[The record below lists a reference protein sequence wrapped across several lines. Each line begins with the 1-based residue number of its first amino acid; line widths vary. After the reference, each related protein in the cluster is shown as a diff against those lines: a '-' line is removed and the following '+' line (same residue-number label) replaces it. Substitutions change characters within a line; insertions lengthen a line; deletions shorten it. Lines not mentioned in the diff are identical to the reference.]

1 MFRFEHPEYL
11 RVLWALPVLVLVWVA
26 WWLWRRRAMAQLAD
40 AAVAGQLIP
49 GFSGRRFWVKSGL
62 LLLALALL
70 AFSWANPQRGA
81 KQQTALQQSADVFI
95 AFDISQSML
104 AEDLRPN
111 RLVLA
116 RIFAQKLVQ
125 ALAGQRVGLI
135 FFAGDAYAQMPL
147 SSDHSAV
154 LTFVRNANPNFTTE
168 QGTNLAS
175 AIELAG
181 RLFGT
186 TEQEAGRALVIVSDG
201 ENHLGETTRR
211 AREAHADGLE
221 IHTVGVGTGAGVPI
235 PLGGREVKR
244 DFSGQTVRTA
254 ANPALLRELAQTGGG
269 QSFSASDP
277 SSVRELAAAL
287 DRLQQKTVAAKTTTE
302 YVSQYQWL
310 LLPAVILLILE
321 QLLWWKRKT
330 KIDANA

>member
-135 FFAGDAYAQMPL
+135 FFAGDAYVQMPL
-147 SSDHSAV
+147 STDYDAAISF
-154 LTFVRNANPNFTTE
+154 LTEASPDLMTM
-168 QGTNLAS
+168 QGT
-175 AIELAG
+175 AIPAAISRAEEA
-181 RLFGT
+181 FDPET
-186 TEQEAGRALVIVSDG
+186 PAGRALVLITDG
-201 ENHLGETTRR
+201 EDHDEG
-211 AREAHADGLE
+211 AVDKAAEAHDNGLLIMTVGAGTTAGGPIPWSADGA
-221 IHTVGVGTGAGVPI
+221 AGY
-235 PLGGREVKR
+235 KR
-244 DFSGQTVRTA
+244 DEKGNLVRTSL
-254 ANPALLRELAQTGGG
+254 NETLLRDVARAGGG
-269 QSFSASDP
+269 QAYHISQGDEAVEAIRKTLDALEKHEVA
-277 SSVRELAAAL
+277 VRSY
-287 DRLQQKTVAAKTTTE
+287 TE
-302 YVSQYQWL
+302 FESYYQWL
-310 LLPAVILLILE
+310 LLPALL
-321 QLLWWKRKT
+321 LLLAETWIFWKKSS
-330 KIDANA
+330 